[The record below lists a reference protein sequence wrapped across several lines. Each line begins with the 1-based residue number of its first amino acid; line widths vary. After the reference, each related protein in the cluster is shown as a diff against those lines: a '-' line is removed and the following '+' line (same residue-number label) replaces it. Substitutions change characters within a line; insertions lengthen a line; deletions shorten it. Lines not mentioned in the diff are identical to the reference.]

1 MTNKPAFTE
10 KKFVVTLIFVTSLFL
25 MWGLLHSMSD
35 SLNKHFQGVLHV
47 SRQSGLIQLSAF
59 GAYFAMSINVG
70 LFLQKI
76 RIQNKTL
83 YSAWC
88 YFYTKLFAS
97 IK

>member
-59 GAYFAMSINVG
+59 GAYFAMSMHVG
-70 LFLQKI
+70 LFYKRFGYKI
-76 RIQNKTL
+76 RRYTRLGAIFTL
-83 YSAWC
+83 NY
-88 YFYTKLFAS
+88 LPV
-97 IK
+97 